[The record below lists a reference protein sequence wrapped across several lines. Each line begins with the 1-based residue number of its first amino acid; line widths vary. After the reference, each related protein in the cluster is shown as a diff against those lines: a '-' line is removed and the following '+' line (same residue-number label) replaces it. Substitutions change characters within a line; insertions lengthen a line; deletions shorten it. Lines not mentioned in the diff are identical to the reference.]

1 MKEKYS
7 SLSNL
12 FSTNSTFFNL
22 INTVSNK
29 PYKIFY
35 TGLIPKPIRK
45 WLARKADLSQQN
57 HVANCWKKII
67 SLYINDELDEIII
80 TPKKDLK
87 DKKIIWQYWG
97 QGWNSESLPEVVKI
111 CSRSVQMNKGNYEVI
126 YLDDQNISEYIE
138 FPDFIYEK
146 RKNTHF
152 RHVFFSD
159 LLRLALLKV
168 YGGVWVDATFLFTDP
183 ISAHFSTMEFFVFQ
197 RSIQT
202 KYKEKWQKLNGNYFS
217 WKENHRVNFLSSI
230 MFSKRENNTVNKLL
244 QLMLFFWKTQECIP
258 HYFFFQ
264 ILFDELKREGLID
277 EFEII
282 DDTLPHLLFS
292 ELNSP
297 FDKGKL
303 GEILAQCNQHK
314 LTYVKDYLPNS
325 FYDYFKEKY
334 R

>member
-12 FSTNSTFFNL
+12 FSTNSTFFNFTTK
-22 INTVSNK
+22 ISSK

-57 HVANCWKKII
+57 HVAHCWKKII

-80 TPKKDLK
+80 TPKKYLK

-111 CSRSVQMNKGNYEVI
+111 CSRSVQINKGDYEVI
-126 YLDDQNISEYIE
+126 YLDDQNVSEYIE
-138 FPDFIYEK
+138 FPDFVNEK
-146 RKNTHF
+146 RKNVNF
-152 RHVFFSD
+152 RHAFFAD
-159 LLRLALLKV
+159 LLRLALLKC
-168 YGGVWVDATFLFTDP
+168 YGGVWADATILFTTP
-183 ISAHFSTMEFFVFQ
+183 ISEQLGASDFFMFYRNSDV
-197 RSIQT
+197 T
-202 KYKEKWQKLNGNYFS
+202 NKAKWQHLNKKYFS
-217 WKENHRVNFLSSI
+217 WDKKNRVNVLNSFIISKKENVTIRI
-230 MFSKRENNTVNKLL
+230 LL
-244 QLMLFFWKTQECIP
+244 QLLLLFWKTQRDIP

-264 ILFDELKREGLID
+264 ILFDELKKENLIE
-277 EFEII
+277 EFQLI

-297 FDKGKL
+297 FDKDKL

-325 FYDYFKEKY
+325 FYDYLKEKY

>member
-1 MKEKYS
+1 MKEAYS

-12 FSTNSTFFNL
+12 FSTNSTFFN
-22 INTVSNK
+22 IIHKVSSK

-35 TGLIPKPIRK
+35 AGLIPKPIRK
-45 WLARKADLSQQN
+45 WLERKADLSQQN
-57 HVANCWKKII
+57 HVAHCWKKII
-67 SLYINDELDEIII
+67 SLYIKEELDEIII

-87 DKKIIWQYWG
+87 DKKIIWKYWG
-97 QGWNSESLPEVVKI
+97 EGWDSESLPDVVKI
-111 CSRSVQMNKGNYEVI
+111 CSCSVQMNKGDYEVI

-168 YGGVWVDATFLFTDP
+168 YGGVWVDATILFTTP
-183 ISAHFSTMEFFVFQ
+183 IPEQLGASDFFMFYRNSDV
-197 RSIQT
+197 IN
-202 KYKEKWQKLNGNYFS
+202 KAKWQNLNKEYFS
-217 WKENHRVNFLSSI
+217 WDKRNRVNVLNSFIISKKENVTIRI
-230 MFSKRENNTVNKLL
+230 LL
-244 QLMLFFWKTQECIP
+244 QLLLLFWKTQKDIP

-264 ILFDELKREGLID
+264 ILFDELKKENLIS
-277 EFEII
+277 EFQLI

-292 ELNSP
+292 ELNNP
-297 FDKGKL
+297 FDKDKL
-303 GEILAQCNQHK
+303 DEILAQCSQHK
-314 LTYVKDYLPNS
+314 LTYVKDCLPNS
-325 FYDYFKEKY
+325 FYDYLKGKY